1 MARQATN
8 LARGA
13 GVIPAD
19 KHPSRERGEAFMF
32 GSTLKRSVTTLAVM
46 AGLLAVAGPAGAS
59 PTNLHVT
66 PSPAKWEVS
75 EFDAGVS
82 GFMDYTD
89 DALVF
94 SGDAYDNEMGLTAA
108 GDDGPARRPT
118 KVNVILMADAGGQ

>member
-1 MARQATN
+1 
-8 LARGA
+8 
-13 GVIPAD
+13 
-19 KHPSRERGEAFMF
+19 MF
-32 GSTLKRSVTTLAVM
+32 SSTLKRSVTTLAVM

-59 PTNLHVT
+59 PTHLHVT

-94 SGDAYDNEMGLTAA
+94 SGDAYDNEMGITAA

-118 KVNVILMADAGGQ
+118 KVNVILMADAGGQS